1 MPLKAMLFDL
11 GLTLTKTDAF
21 PEIYKKILAS
31 FRITPSLD
39 DIVRAQNATE
49 REFNTATYI
58 ETQRKEFWTNYNTL
72 LLKKLGIKKDVVF
85 LAAQIDELWWKF
97 SNLQVY
103 PDVKPTLSQLKDKG
117 LNLGLVTNSFKQDL
131 DYVMGKLRLE
141 KWFDTIVCIDSCNC
155 TKPNKRIFLY
165 ALNKLGVNP
174 DEALF
179 IGDSVVHDYE
189 GALNVGIKPLLLDR
203 EEIIPNHY
211 NKISSLTELLAIV

>member
-31 FRITPSLD
+31 FGITSSLD